1 MRITATVTKQ
11 LRLLQGDLA
20 RAGDLAAG
28 LNQLSRD
35 VAVAVP
41 SCLAVTITLARLGG
55 EISVST
61 TAEPAAVLA
70 SLAVPLSAVS
80 SGSLLVLRAG
90 EAGAF
95 VLLADDLDG
104 VLGPGHSPID
114 VDQHLAWPTATG
126 GEAFTTSLADLR
138 VVNHAVG
145 VLVDRGLPPRAA
157 HRELWRRAGA
167 TGTTVVAVSRD
178 LLRSPQSDP
187 GLG

>member
-1 MRITATVTKQ
+1 MRITATVAEQ
-11 LRLLQGDLA
+11 LRLLQGDLP
-20 RAGDLAAG
+20 RGGDFAAG

-41 SCLAVTITLARLGG
+41 SCLAVTITLARPGG

-70 SLAVPLSAVS
+70 SLALPLSAAS
-80 SGSLLVLRAG
+80 SGGLLILRAG

-95 VLLADDLDG
+95 MLLADDLDG
-104 VLGPGHSPID
+104 MLGPGHPPID
-114 VDQHLAWPTATG
+114 LDQHLAWPAATG
-126 GEAFTTSLADLR
+126 GESFTTSLADLSL
-138 VVNHAVG
+138 VNHAVG

-178 LLRSPQSDP
+178 LLRSARSDP

>member
-1 MRITATVTKQ
+1 MRITATVAEQ
-11 LRLLQGDLA
+11 LRLLQGDLP
-20 RAGDLAAG
+20 RGGDFAAG

-70 SLAVPLSAVS
+70 SLAMPLSAASS
-80 SGSLLVLRAG
+80 SGLLILRAG
-90 EAGAF
+90 AAGAF

-104 VLGPGHSPID
+104 MLGPGHPPID
-114 VDQHLAWPTATG
+114 LDQHLAWPAATG
-126 GEAFTTSLADLR
+126 GESLTTSLADLSL
-138 VVNHAVG
+138 VNHAVG

-157 HRELWRRAGA
+157 HRELWRRADA
-167 TGTTVVAVSRD
+167 TGTTVAAVSRD
-178 LLRSPQSDP
+178 LLRSARSDP
-187 GLG
+187 GLV

>member
-1 MRITATVTKQ
+1 MRITATVAEQ
-11 LRLLQGDLA
+11 LRLLQGDLP
-20 RAGDLAAG
+20 RGGDFAAG

-41 SCLAVTITLARLGG
+41 SCVAVTITLAQLGG

-80 SGSLLVLRAG
+80 SGGLLILRAG

-95 VLLADDLDG
+95 VLLADDLAG
-104 VLGPGHSPID
+104 ALGPGDSPID

-126 GEAFTTSLADLR
+126 SESFTTSLADLSL
-138 VVNHAVG
+138 VNHAVG

-157 HRELWRRAGA
+157 HRELGRRAGA

-178 LLRSPQSDP
+178 LLRSARSDP

>member
-20 RAGDLAAG
+20 PAGDLAAG
-28 LNQLSRD
+28 LHQLSRD

-104 VLGPGHSPID
+104 LLGPGHSPID
-114 VDQHLAWPTATG
+114 VDQHLAWPTATS
-126 GEAFTTSLADLR
+126 GESFTTSLADLS

-157 HRELWRRAGA
+157 HRELWQRAGA

-178 LLRSPQSDP
+178 LLRSARSDP